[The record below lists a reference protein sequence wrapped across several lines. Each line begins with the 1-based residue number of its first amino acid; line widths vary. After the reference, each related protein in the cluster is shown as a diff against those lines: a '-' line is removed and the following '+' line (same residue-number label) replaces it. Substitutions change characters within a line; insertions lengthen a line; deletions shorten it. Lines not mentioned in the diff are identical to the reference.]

1 VTTNLFEDGEP
12 MRNHEVHRQLQRRLI
27 ALPGVQAAAVA
38 MAVPLH
44 SAFGYSLE
52 LPESGQMMGE
62 TPYMNAVDP
71 SYLKVLGLRVVAG
84 RPFGDA
90 DNRADAAKVALVNEA
105 MARRLWPGQS
115 ALGRC
120 FYLGSR
126 KEGCVHV
133 VGVINDGHMFVGRV
147 AASYLVPIEQFSES
161 TSARALLVRTGQE
174 AAGTLDMIRREAR
187 AAGTNLPYIAVWPLK
202 DVFEP
207 ILRPWR
213 LGAAVFTAFGLLAL
227 ATAAVGM
234 AAVTWYAVR
243 RRHRELG
250 IRLALGG
257 RPGQMVRLVLARTA
271 VSVCLGG
278 VAGLAGA
285 YAASGALQSLLFGIE
300 ARDLG
305 VHAAA
310 GTVMLVVAVIAAWLP
325 ARRAATVDPAM
336 LLRTE

>member
-1 VTTNLFEDGEP
+1 
-12 MRNHEVHRQLQRRLI
+12 
-27 ALPGVQAAAVA
+27 
-38 MAVPLH
+38 
-44 SAFGYSLE
+44 
-52 LPESGQMMGE
+52 
-62 TPYMNAVDP
+62 
-71 SYLKVLGLRVVAG
+71 
-84 RPFGDA
+84 
-90 DNRADAAKVALVNEA
+90 
-105 MARRLWPGQS
+105 
-115 ALGRC
+115 
-120 FYLGSR
+120 
-126 KEGCVHV
+126 
-133 VGVINDGHMFVGRV
+133 
-147 AASYLVPIEQFSES
+147 
-161 TSARALLVRTGQE
+161 
-174 AAGTLDMIRREAR
+174 MIRREAR
-187 AAGTNLPYIAVWPLK
+187 AAGPNLPYIAVWPLK

-213 LGAAVFTAFGLLAL
+213 LGAAMFTGFGLLAL

-234 AAVTWYAVR
+234 AAITWYAVR

-310 GTVMLVVAVIAAWLP
+310 GTVILLVAVIAAWLP